1 MIGDGDTPEWMEGLQ
16 NYAVQHRI
24 DQAVHFCGYE
34 LETGS
39 YYKNAS
45 ILAMT
50 SLCESFSMVLAEGKG
65 HGLPTVMYELP
76 NLE

>member
-1 MIGDGDTPEWMEGLQ
+1 MDGRIQ